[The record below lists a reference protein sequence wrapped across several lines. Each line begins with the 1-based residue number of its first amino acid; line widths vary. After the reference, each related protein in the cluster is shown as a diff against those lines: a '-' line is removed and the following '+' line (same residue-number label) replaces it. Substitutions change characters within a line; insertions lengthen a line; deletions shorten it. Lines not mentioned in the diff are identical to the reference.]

1 MKVQYYLNNKLLQG
15 FDNLEALD
23 HLSDEL
29 GIRCKVYPADD
40 LVVLNYDQIN
50 SPKTN
55 PVVME
60 CRGLILCLST
70 FEVVSRSFDRFFN
83 LGEAP
88 DTYADFS
95 FDRAVVFEKAD
106 GSLIKVY
113 WWNGEWHISTR
124 GTAFAETENYTGRTF
139 KELVLEAFD
148 VDEEGFQTGCSRL
161 NKKTTFIFELTSP
174 DNRVVTP
181 YTKPEM
187 VLLGVRAN
195 TGTEMSTNGIINY
208 HETFLSD
215 LNCRLAYSFSFSSE
229 DDMKEAVASLSN
241 LQEGYVC
248 YDPVSG
254 KRVKIKSPAYLA
266 VHRLRGENVPTPKR
280 IMQLVL
286 TKEEE
291 EYLLYFPEERERFEP
306 YTKALAELE
315 HTIQEVWEGVADVE
329 DQKEFA
335 LAVKEFDFS
344 SCLFSAKSSGKPP
357 VHMFHKGKDSY
368 KLKVLTRFIEESY

>member
-1 MKVQYYLNNKLLQG
+1 MKVQYYLNNKLQQG

-29 GIRCKVYPADD
+29 GIRCKVYAEED

-88 DTYADFS
+88 DTYTDFS
-95 FDRAVVFEKAD
+95 FDRAVVYEKVD

-139 KELVLEAFD
+139 KELVLEAFG
-148 VDEEGFQTGCSRL
+148 VDEKGFQAGCSRL
-161 NKKTTFIFELTSP
+161 NKKTTFIFELISP
-174 DNRVVTP
+174 ENRVVTP
-181 YTKPEM
+181 YAKPEM
-187 VLLGVRAN
+187 VLLGVRAI
-195 TGTEMSTNGIINY
+195 NGKEATVESLIRFSNRNVIG
-208 HETFLSD
+208 
-215 LNCRLAYSFSFSSE
+215 LNCRLAESFSFSSE
-229 DDMKEAVASLSN
+229 DDMKEAVESLTN

-248 YDPVSG
+248 YDHVSG

-286 TKEEE
+286 TKEED

-315 HTIQEVWEGVADVE
+315 QTIQTGLGRCIRCRGS
-329 DQKEFA
+329 KGICI
-335 LAVKEFDFS
+335 
-344 SCLFSAKSSGKPP
+344 SC
-357 VHMFHKGKDSY
+357 
-368 KLKVLTRFIEESY
+368 